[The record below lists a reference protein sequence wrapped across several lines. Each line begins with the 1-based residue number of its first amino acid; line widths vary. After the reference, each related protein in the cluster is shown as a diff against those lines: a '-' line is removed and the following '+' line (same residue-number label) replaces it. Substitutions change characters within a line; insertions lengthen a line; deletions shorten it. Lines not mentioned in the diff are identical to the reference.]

1 MHDHSFDDLQS
12 YISFLERIGD
22 LKRIQVEVDPILE
35 ISEISCKTIEEGG
48 PALLFENVKGSS
60 FPVATNLFGTKERL
74 RLSLGCDP
82 KELGEE
88 ILSFAQKSIPP
99 SIDNVFKSFPFIKKL
114 TNFRSKD
121 ILFNPSCQ
129 QIEDNLNL
137 DGLPI
142 IKCWPE
148 DGGRFVTMGLTV
160 TQSPVN
166 SKVNMGMYR
175 LQKHDNKTLGMH
187 WHPHKGGAAHYY
199 EACQSGKEFPA
210 AVVLGGDPSLIFA
223 AIAPLPE
230 DINELLFSAF
240 LKRKPIRLCK
250 AKTSSL
256 KVPANA
262 EFIIEGTVPL
272 NKTKLEGPF
281 GDHFGYYSMEGDFPY
296 LNVKTIT
303 RKHNAIYPATIVGR
317 PPKEDM
323 YLGMAATNIFA
334 PLLKLVN
341 PEITDLWAYYEAGF
355 HNLLVVSIDEKYP
368 KNSVKSMMSIW
379 GTGQL
384 SLTKCII
391 TVPSF
396 VNPRE
401 IETVLGYF
409 GANFNP
415 EKDLTLLQTTPL
427 DTLDFTSGKINVG
440 SKVGFNAIGDGK
452 VISKDNFGKVSI
464 PDPRNKYNKIIDFR
478 VVNKNIIIISSNHNP
493 EEMTKDIF
501 TSNLLEN
508 FRIIFIVSS
517 DIKINDNIDI
527 IWGIF
532 TRFDPTLDIYFQN
545 FNRRNSSITFEGRM
559 IIDATLKEW
568 YPKVLE
574 MSDDISTKVNE
585 NWKNY

>member
-1 MHDHSFDDLQS
+1 
-12 YISFLERIGD
+12 
-22 LKRIQVEVDPILE
+22 
-35 ISEISCKTIEEGG
+35 
-48 PALLFENVKGSS
+48 
-60 FPVATNLFGTKERL
+60 
-74 RLSLGCDP
+74 
-82 KELGEE
+82 
-88 ILSFAQKSIPP
+88 
-99 SIDNVFKSFPFIKKL
+99 
-114 TNFRSKD
+114 
-121 ILFNPSCQ
+121 
-129 QIEDNLNL
+129 
-137 DGLPI
+137 
-142 IKCWPE
+142 
-148 DGGRFVTMGLTV
+148 
-160 TQSPVN
+160 
-166 SKVNMGMYR
+166 
-175 LQKHDNKTLGMH
+175 
-187 WHPHKGGAAHYY
+187 
-199 EACQSGKEFPA
+199 
-210 AVVLGGDPSLIFA
+210 
-223 AIAPLPE
+223 
-230 DINELLFSAF
+230 
-240 LKRKPIRLCK
+240 
-250 AKTSSL
+250 
-256 KVPANA
+256 
-262 EFIIEGTVPL
+262 
-272 NKTKLEGPF
+272 
-281 GDHFGYYSMEGDFPY
+281 
-296 LNVKTIT
+296 
-303 RKHNAIYPATIVGR
+303 
-317 PPKEDM
+317 
-323 YLGMAATNIFA
+323 MAATNIFA

-545 FNRRNSSITFEGRM
+545 FNRSNSSITFEGRM

>member
-1 MHDHSFDDLQS
+1 M
-12 YISFLERIGD
+12 
-22 LKRIQVEVDPILE
+22 
-35 ISEISCKTIEEGG
+35 
-48 PALLFENVKGSS
+48 
-60 FPVATNLFGTKERL
+60 
-74 RLSLGCDP
+74 
-82 KELGEE
+82 
-88 ILSFAQKSIPP
+88 
-99 SIDNVFKSFPFIKKL
+99 
-114 TNFRSKD
+114 
-121 ILFNPSCQ
+121 
-129 QIEDNLNL
+129 NL

-545 FNRRNSSITFEGRM
+545 LNRRNSSITFEGRM